1 MEIYST
7 GKTQCFCSCSVAGDA
22 SALFCTK
29 KYNPEEAWYLYGKKN
44 KNKYT
49 MWRKEMTVTSGRFK
63 TALKFQFNSQ
73 NKYQQL
79 WERFK

>member
-1 MEIYST
+1 MVFIWE
-7 GKTQCFCSCSVAGDA
+7 
-22 SALFCTK
+22 
-29 KYNPEEAWYLYGKKN
+29 KKN

-49 MWRKEMTVTSGRFK
+49 MWRKEMTMTSGRFK